1 MLDCLNFVRIM
12 FVRPL
17 DLDITVL
24 SIFRLPTSPQHN
36 SSTLTFMKLTPGG
49 SLGAQLHLRHMYSTS
64 HVRYV
69 SNNIGPVGSK
79 RVARRSSLGQP
90 QDSTPLPH
98 RCCSADPHLNGWS
111 IWVLIT
117 PNSATSLF
125 LQVIS
130 RRFLLRLTRQQSC
143 LTK

>member
-36 SSTLTFMKLTPGG
+36 SSTLTFMELTPGG

-79 RVARRSSLGQP
+79 KSCASFILR
-90 QDSTPLPH
+90 
-98 RCCSADPHLNGWS
+98 
-111 IWVLIT
+111 
-117 PNSATSLF
+117 ATSGLYAAA
-125 LQVIS
+125 VIAAA
-130 RRFLLRLTRQQSC
+130 LPIHT
-143 LTK
+143 